1 MKRRISDMLDD
12 FPVESIEL
20 IYEHPLS
27 CHRVKEITMKKIS
40 KKKANRRAL
49 SKALLVAAVMVV
61 LTMSVLAAEQ
71 LSAGGWFRD
80 VLKGRGIDDSELGKM
95 VEFIDATGEVYQ
107 QSITSEGTTVT
118 PIAGYGDENVFY
130 LRLRMTGPEGS
141 VIPEDS
147 HYTFFSSWE
156 QERMMLDYSDK
167 LSYWIQ
173 PIPDSN
179 SKDNQMDFLVS
190 IMVIPGA
197 DIKLNSGNSIIFRI
211 FGLFEEVPQPDGI
224 NTFRQILPGEF
235 SLDLA
240 LYNRVEMTELDVKGL
255 SYHKDEVGTQIE
267 VNGEETQIPY
277 DYTITLSS
285 MKISPLSI
293 CWTCEYEMSDPSW
306 KIGFDYQMVLK
317 DGSVVPVSRWRGSG
331 YEESHHF
338 AAERNVAIF
347 ESPVE
352 LADVDYILIG
362 GEHKVFL
369 PAK

>member
-1 MKRRISDMLDD
+1 
-12 FPVESIEL
+12 
-20 IYEHPLS
+20 
-27 CHRVKEITMKKIS
+27 
-40 KKKANRRAL
+40 
-49 SKALLVAAVMVV
+49 
-61 LTMSVLAAEQ
+61 
-71 LSAGGWFRD
+71 
-80 VLKGRGIDDSELGKM
+80 
-95 VEFIDATGEVYQ
+95 
-107 QSITSEGTTVT
+107 
-118 PIAGYGDENVFY
+118 
-130 LRLRMTGPEGS
+130 
-141 VIPEDS
+141 
-147 HYTFFSSWE
+147 
-156 QERMMLDYSDK
+156 
-167 LSYWIQ
+167 
-173 PIPDSN
+173 
-179 SKDNQMDFLVS
+179 MDFLVS

-306 KIGFDYQMVLK
+306 KVGFDYQVVLK

-347 ESPVE
+347 ESPVD